1 MIIRQACCPL
11 LVYHSISHM
20 SIESFIIVL
29 KKLTKRCFMVL
40 MLNENI
46 KRLRMARGLNQVEFA
61 RVMGV
66 SKQCVSNWEND
77 NVMPSIEMLIKIADF
92 FNVTTDYILG
102 RNERTYIDVT
112 GLSDEQISHISLIVS
127 DISQHI

>member
-1 MIIRQACCPL
+1 
-11 LVYHSISHM
+11 
-20 SIESFIIVL
+20 
-29 KKLTKRCFMVL
+29 MVL

-92 FNVTTDYILG
+92 FNVTTDYVLG
-102 RNERTYIDVT
+102 RNEKIYIDVS
-112 GLSDEQISHISLIVS
+112 GLTDEQISHISLIVS
-127 DISQHI
+127 DITKLNVR

>member
-20 SIESFIIVL
+20 SIGSFIIVL

>member
-1 MIIRQACCPL
+1 MI
-11 LVYHSISHM
+11 
-20 SIESFIIVL
+20 
-29 KKLTKRCFMVL
+29 LT
-40 MLNENI
+40 LNENI
-46 KRLRMARGLNQVEFA
+46 KRLRLERGLNQVEFA
-61 RVMGV
+61 KAMGV

-77 NVMPSIEMLIKIADF
+77 NVMPSIEMLVKIADF

-127 DISQHI
+127 DISHLI